1 MMPTS
6 AVASTLGNN
15 RQQHMCEDCQR
26 HLGADRGATPHR
38 NLLRTGSMLVS
49 YVIGDVQEV
58 YYRCRDCG
66 REWLHETG
74 AVGLGWMS

>member
-1 MMPTS
+1 
-6 AVASTLGNN
+6 
-15 RQQHMCEDCQR
+15 
-26 HLGADRGATPHR
+26 
-38 NLLRTGSMLVS
+38 MLVS